1 MISLSGGIRHGIY
14 DKKIANLSGVSART
28 LRFYDEIDLLKPA
41 RVSSSGYRIYGQQE
55 VNRLQQILFYRELDM
70 KLEEIKEILDNPDF
84 NVEHA
89 LMEHQEKLL
98 AKRCEIDHLLASVQQ
113 TMQYY
118 KGEIDMTDQEKFT
131 VFKEQ
136 KIAENEA
143 KYGEEIRE
151 KYGKE
156 TVERSNQKYLN
167 LTEEQMQE
175 MTKTET
181 QLFAKI
187 EMYLQQPKIESD
199 LAKEICEL
207 HKKWLSFTWSTYSA
221 EAHKGLGMMY
231 VADERFTAYYDDKHA
246 SAAQALN
253 DVIQYHAK

>member
-1 MISLSGGIRHGIY
+1 MEYTI
-14 DKKIANLSGVSART
+14 KKIANLSGVSART

-41 RVSSSGYRIYGQQE
+41 RVNSSGYRIYGQQE

-84 NVEHA
+84 NVEQA

-98 AKRCEIDHLLASVQQ
+98 AKRREIDRLLASVQQ
-113 TMQYY
+113 TMHYY

-131 VFKEQ
+131 AFKEQ

-156 TVERSNQKYLN
+156 TVEHSNQKYLN

-175 MTKTET
+175 MAETET
-181 QLFAKI
+181 QLFEKI
-187 EMYLQQPKIESD
+187 GMYLQQPEIESD
-199 LAKEICEL
+199 LAKEIYEL
-207 HKKWLSFTWSTYSA
+207 HKN
-221 EAHKGLGMMY
+221 G
-231 VADERFTAYYDDKHA
+231 
-246 SAAQALN
+246 
-253 DVIQYHAK
+253 

>member
-1 MISLSGGIRHGIY
+1 MEYTI
-14 DKKIANLSGVSART
+14 KKIANLSGVSART

-41 RVSSSGYRIYGQQE
+41 KVNSSGYRIYGQQE
-55 VNRLQQILFYRELDM
+55 VNRLQQILFYRDLDM
-70 KLEEIKEILDNPDF
+70 KLEEIKEILNNPDF
-84 NVEHA
+84 NVEQA

-98 AKRCEIDHLLASVQQ
+98 AKRREIDRLLASVQQ
-113 TMQYY
+113 TMHYY

-131 VFKEQ
+131 AFKEQ

-143 KYGEEIRE
+143 TYGEEIRE

-181 QLFAKI
+181 QLFEKI
-187 EMYLQQPKIESD
+187 EMYLQQPEIESD
-199 LAKEICEL
+199 LAKEVYEL
-207 HKKWLSFTWSTYSA
+207 HKKWLSFTWPTYSA

-231 VADERFTAYYDDKHA
+231 VADERFTAYYDDKYA
-246 SAAQALN
+246 GVAQALN
-253 DVIQYHAK
+253 DAIQYYAK

>member
-1 MISLSGGIRHGIY
+1 MEYTI
-14 DKKIANLSGVSART
+14 KKIANLSGVSART

-41 RVSSSGYRIYGQQE
+41 RVNSSGYRIYGQQE

-84 NVEHA
+84 NVEQA

-98 AKRCEIDHLLASVQQ
+98 AKRREIDRLLASVQQ
-113 TMQYY
+113 TMHYY

-131 VFKEQ
+131 AFKEQ

-156 TVERSNQKYLN
+156 TVEHSNQKYLN

-175 MTKTET
+175 MAETET
-181 QLFAKI
+181 QLFEKI
-187 EMYLQQPKIESD
+187 GMYLQQPEIESD

-207 HKKWLSFTWSTYSA
+207 HKKWLSFTWPTYSA

-231 VADERFTAYYDDKHA
+231 IADERFTAYYDDQHA
-246 SAAQALN
+246 GAAQALN